1 MPTLSFSESL
11 EYTQDLLAKTVY
23 GQQNILKPESV
34 FYEDPRNELF
44 KITNFYRN
52 SGKLDQGTCSEL
64 SEALFKNIQSSREV
78 SFSKVGTVLRCSGK
92 DGGRNGVKGYFSAPG
107 ASHQFLIYS
116 PEKNI
121 VDSSK
126 VVDTDSIKNNDISR
140 LLSNS
145 YVVDPS
151 FKIIKPY
158 EDSGYLVD
166 RIKGELVVVPEVKD
180 IVFFKDLDKYPVF
193 QSEDGTIWCLSYLGQ
208 QLGLCLCKKSLDEK
222 SWIPYVLKFEDPE
235 IGGFMNKSKIMYWN
249 VKELRKKV
257 KATQKKSIDPMEMLE
272 GIDLK

>member
-1 MPTLSFSESL
+1 MPTLTFSESL
-11 EYTQDLLAKTVY
+11 QHTQDLLAKTIY

-64 SEALFKNIQSSREV
+64 SEALFKKIQSSRE
-78 SFSKVGTVLRCSGK
+78 SLFSQVGTVLRCSGK
-92 DGGRNGVKGYFSAPG
+92 DGGRNGVKGYFSTPG

-126 VVDTDSIKNNDISR
+126 VIDPDSINSQDISR

-166 RIKGELVVVPEVKD
+166 GIKGELVVVPEVKD
-180 IVFFKDLDKYPVF
+180 IVFFKDLDKYPIF
-193 QSEDGTIWCLSYLGQ
+193 QAEDGTIWCLSYLGSN
-208 QLGLCLCKKSLDEK
+208 LGLCLCKRDTDGMT
-222 SWIPYVLKFEDPE
+222 WVPYVLKFEDPE
-235 IGGFMNKSKIMYWN
+235 IGGFMAKSKIMYWN

-257 KATQKKSIDPMEMLE
+257 KNTKQKSISPVEMFE
-272 GIDLK
+272 GTNLL